1 MNDTQL
7 TVKTFIA
14 EEKAAEVTELG
25 IVLALIVAG
34 AVAVLVLIGPKIS
47 QFYTDFNAQ
56 LP

>member
-1 MNDTQL
+1 MNDKQL

-14 EEKAAEVTELG
+14 EENAAEVTELG

-34 AVAVLVLIGPKIS
+34 AVAAITLIGPKIA
-47 QFYTDFNAQ
+47 QFYSNLNSA

>member
-34 AVAVLVLIGPKIS
+34 AVAVLVLIGPKIA

>member
-1 MNDTQL
+1 MNDMQV

-14 EEKAAEVTELG
+14 DENGAEVTELA

-34 AVAVLVLIGPKIS
+34 AVAVLVLIGPKIA

>member
-7 TVKTFIA
+7 MVKTFIA
-14 EEKAAEVTELG
+14 EEKAAEVTELA

-34 AVAVLVLIGPKIS
+34 AVAVIVLIGPKIT
-47 QFYTDFNAQ
+47 QYYTDLNAQ

>member
-34 AVAVLVLIGPKIS
+34 AVAAIVLIGPKIT
-47 QFYTDFNAQ
+47 QYYADLNAQ